1 MFSNWK
7 LKYRILFGYVP
18 TLLLFIA
25 AAVAVYLVVMK
36 VDKQAEKVKATHF
49 LICTTN
55 DLEMSVAKM
64 QMGVRGYMLVKNEI
78 PLKSFGEGEKD
89 FKKVSESLAK
99 TVKDP
104 DQKELLKKAIE
115 LGGKVIEIS
124 KEFIDLVDAGKTDA
138 AIAGFKK
145 NETIKL
151 PRELAVIIADF
162 KEKEYE
168 AFQEVHEEGDASLRL
183 LRAIAFF
190 SPFVV
195 IAVSIAI
202 GLWIA
207 WRISWT
213 IRVASND
220 ISTSSTQIAT
230 TVTQHERVASQ
241 QAASVNETTASIE
254 ELGVSLRL
262 SSEQAGTVAGRA
274 QEVITLSG
282 EKAVVMK
289 GNLEGMSVLKEK
301 IGTVA
306 EHILKLSEQTGQ
318 IGGIATLV
326 TDIAGQINM
335 LALNAAVEA
344 VRAGEAGKGFT
355 IIAQEVRKLAD
366 QGKKSAE
373 KVNAIVMDIQK
384 ATNSAVMAAEEGT
397 KTAEQG
403 IQRTRDAVEA
413 FNTVAGAARSAAEN
427 TQQISL
433 NIQQQAAAIK
443 QIVEA
448 MNTINAG
455 AKEVSAGISQTKAG
469 VEKLNETAGNLKKM
483 V

>member
-1 MFSNWK
+1 
-7 LKYRILFGYVP
+7 
-18 TLLLFIA
+18 
-25 AAVAVYLVVMK
+25 
-36 VDKQAEKVKATHF
+36 
-49 LICTTN
+49 
-55 DLEMSVAKM
+55 
-64 QMGVRGYMLVKNEI
+64 MLVE
-78 PLKSFGEGEKD
+78 
-89 FKKVSESLAK
+89 
-99 TVKDP
+99 
-104 DQKELLKKAIE
+104 
-115 LGGKVIEIS
+115 
-124 KEFIDLVDAGKTDA
+124 TDA

-151 PRELAVIIADF
+151 PRELAAIIAGF
-162 KEKEYE
+162 KEKEFE
-168 AFQEVHEEGDASLRL
+168 ALQKMQEEKSASLRL
-183 LRAIAFF
+183 LRTVAFF
-190 SPFVV
+190 SPFLV
-195 IAVSIAI
+195 IAISIAI
-202 GLWIA
+202 GLWVA

-213 IRVASND
+213 IRASSND

-230 TVTQHERVASQ
+230 TVNEHERIASQ
-241 QAASVNETTASIE
+241 QAASVNETTTSIE
-254 ELGVSLRL
+254 ELGASLRL

-289 GNLEGMSVLKEK
+289 GSLEGMSVLKEK
-301 IGTVA
+301 IGAVA
-306 EHILKLSEQTGQ
+306 EHILKLSEQTSQ

-344 VRAGEAGKGFT
+344 VRAGEHGKGFT

-384 ATNSAVMAAEEGT
+384 ATNSVVMAAEEGT

-413 FNTVAGAARSAAEN
+413 FNTLAGTARSAAEN

-448 MNTINAG
+448 MNNINAG

-469 VEKLNETAGNLKKM
+469 VEKLNETAGNLKMM

>member
-7 LKYRILFGYVP
+7 LKYRIVFGYVP

-25 AAVAVYLVVMK
+25 VAVVVYLEVMK
-36 VDKQAEKVKATHF
+36 VDTQAEKVKAAHF

-64 QMGVRGYMLVKNEI
+64 QRSVRGYLLAKNEI
-78 PLKSFGEGEKD
+78 SLKSYEEGEKD
-89 FKKVSESLAK
+89 FKKLSELIVK

-104 DQKELLKKAIE
+104 EQKEKLNKAIE
-115 LGGKVIEIS
+115 LENKVIEIS
-124 KEFIDLVDAGKTDA
+124 NELISLVDTGRTDA
-138 AIAGFKK
+138 AISEFKK
-145 NETIKL
+145 GEALKL
-151 PRELAVIIADF
+151 PRDLAATIAGF
-162 KEKEYE
+162 KEKEFE
-168 AFQEVHEEGDASLRL
+168 AFLEVHEEQDASLRL
-183 LRAIAFF
+183 LRAVAFF
-190 SPFVV
+190 SPFIV

-241 QAASVNETTASIE
+241 QAASVNQTTTSIE
-254 ELGVSLRL
+254 ELGASLRL
-262 SSEQAGTVAGRA
+262 SSEQAGTAAGRA

-282 EKAVVMK
+282 EKATVMK

-301 IGTVA
+301 IGAVA
-306 EHILKLSEQTGQ
+306 EHILKLSEQTGH

-344 VRAGEAGKGFT
+344 VRAGEHGKGFA

-373 KVNAIVMDIQK
+373 KVNAIVVDIQK

-413 FNTVAGAARSAAEN
+413 FNTVAGMAQSAAEN

-448 MNTINAG
+448 MNNINAG

-469 VEKLNETAGNLKKM
+469 VEKLNETAGNLKGM

>member
-25 AAVAVYLVVMK
+25 AAVVVYLEVMK
-36 VDKQAEKVKATHF
+36 VDKRSEKVEAAHSS
-49 LICTTN
+49 IHVID
-55 DLEMSVAKM
+55 DLNMSVAMM
-64 QMGVRGYMLVKNEI
+64 QRGIRGYILVKNEI
-78 PLKSFGEGEKD
+78 SLKTVEESEEA
-89 FKKVSESLAK
+89 FKKLSESIAK
-99 TVKDP
+99 TLKDS
-104 DQKELLKKAIE
+104 DQKEKVNKAIE
-115 LGGKVIEIS
+115 LGNKVIEIN
-124 KEFIDLVDAGKTDA
+124 KEFISLVDAGKTDA
-138 AIAGFKK
+138 AIAEFKK
-145 NETIKL
+145 GETIKL
-151 PRELAVIIADF
+151 PGSLQRLSLALKKKNLKRF
-162 KEKEYE
+162 KRCRRKKC
-168 AFQEVHEEGDASLRL
+168 L
-183 LRAIAFF
+183 IAFTPHSCLF
-190 SPFVV
+190 SPFLV
-195 IAVSIAI
+195 IAISIAI
-202 GLWIA
+202 GLWVA

-213 IRVASND
+213 IRASSND

-230 TVTQHERVASQ
+230 TVNEHERIASQ
-241 QAASVNETTASIE
+241 QAASVNETTTSIE
-254 ELGVSLRL
+254 ELGASLRL

-289 GNLEGMSVLKEK
+289 GSLEGMSVLKEK
-301 IGTVA
+301 IGAVA
-306 EHILKLSEQTGQ
+306 EHILKLSEQTSQ

-344 VRAGEAGKGFT
+344 VRAGEHGKGFT

-384 ATNSAVMAAEEGT
+384 ATNSVVMAAEEGT

-413 FNTVAGAARSAAEN
+413 FNTLAGTARSAAEN

-448 MNTINAG
+448 MNNINAG

-469 VEKLNETAGNLKKM
+469 VEKLNETAGNLKMM